1 MLAQEAPSLLEP
13 HMSCRVRSLQLAC
26 VRVTCG
32 KCRYSAHARTPRN
45 CMYVRVLWLKL
56 GRSVSSHSA
65 SSPNHCWGKKFR
77 SQNPPSPLKSGAR
90 TWVAGALGACA
101 WELPH
106 PGRAAGGNLGG
117 KEVGIERVEPQRAG
131 PPRGPVSSVVPS
143 TPFAPPCVLKK
154 CKKNPAVFRD
164 F

>member
-32 KCRYSAHARTPRN
+32 KCRYSAQARTPRN

-90 TWVAGALGACA
+90 TWVLSWQARVRGVCHTLAS
-101 WELPH
+101 
-106 PGRAAGGNLGG
+106 AAGGNLGG
-117 KEVGIERVEPQRAG
+117 KRSESNG
-131 PPRGPVSSVVPS
+131 
-143 TPFAPPCVLKK
+143 
-154 CKKNPAVFRD
+154 
-164 F
+164 